1 MRGWIEFL
9 GNGWARGGRGGA
21 ENAEYGVEGPGGS
34 SDHGGDYKSRSVGKG
49 RVFQRRGAV
58 AAPGGPAGGG
68 GTPPLRFVILDGMTA
83 TPETLA
89 RIVRAEAAR
98 LGFASVRIARAE
110 ELPDGARFREWLARG
125 YHGTMAWM
133 ARDPERRLK
142 ARLIGA
148 RSVVVAA
155 MRYFADGP
163 SAAPPGRGLI
173 ARYARGED
181 YHRVLGGALRALGGA
196 VRAAAPGAR
205 TRACVDTS
213 AVLEKGWA
221 ERSGIG
227 WRGKHTNVIAEDQ
240 GSWLFLGV
248 LLTTAELAP
257 DAASA
262 ADRCGTCTACIDV
275 CPTRA
280 IVAPYVLDARRC
292 ISYLTIEHR
301 GPIPEEL
308 RPGIGNL
315 VFGCD
320 LCQDVCPWN
329 RFARPTPEKRLL
341 PREGNAAPE
350 LIPLLTLD
358 EAGFRAR
365 FAGTAVLRA
374 TRDGFV
380 RNVAVALGNSGD
392 PAAVAALT
400 SVMEN
405 DPSPMVRE
413 HAEWAVERL
422 RDRKG
427 K

>member
-1 MRGWIEFL
+1 M
-9 GNGWARGGRGGA
+9 A
-21 ENAEYGVEGPGGS
+21 E
-34 SDHGGDYKSRSVGKG
+34 
-49 RVFQRRGAV
+49 
-58 AAPGGPAGGG
+58 
-68 GTPPLRFVILDGMTA
+68 
-83 TPETLA
+83 TPETLT

-148 RSVVVAA
+148 RSVVVAS
-155 MRYFADGP
+155 MSYFAPDPQDVGVWEGASPFAKASGDPTKLRSQSGRGEGGP
-163 SAAPPGRGLI
+163 SPDHRPTGRGTEAPPTSQASPVGI
-173 ARYARGED
+173 ISRYARGDD

-257 DAASA
+257 DAAPA

-292 ISYLTIEHR
+292 ISYLTIENR

-341 PREGNAAPE
+341 PRDGNAAPE
-350 LIPLLTLD
+350 LIPLLALD

-413 HAEWAVERL
+413 HAEWAVARL
-422 RDRKG
+422 NEAGAEVRSAKCEVRNNIQNENAK
-427 K
+427 

>member
-1 MRGWIEFL
+1 M
-9 GNGWARGGRGGA
+9 A
-21 ENAEYGVEGPGGS
+21 E
-34 SDHGGDYKSRSVGKG
+34 
-49 RVFQRRGAV
+49 
-58 AAPGGPAGGG
+58 
-68 GTPPLRFVILDGMTA
+68 TPDD
-83 TPETLA
+83 LA

-98 LGFASVRIARAE
+98 LGFAAVRIARAE

-125 YHGTMAWM
+125 FHGTMAWM
-133 ARDPERRLK
+133 ARDPERRLQ

-155 MRYFADGP
+155 MSYFADGP

-173 ARYARGED
+173 SRYARGED
-181 YHRVLGGALRALGGA
+181 YHRVLGDALRALGAA

-205 TRACVDTS
+205 MKACVDTS

-221 ERSGIG
+221 ERSGVG
-227 WRGKHTNVIAEDQ
+227 WRGKHTNVIAEGH

-248 LLTTAELAP
+248 LVTTAELAP
-257 DAASA
+257 DAEPA
-262 ADRCGTCTACIDV
+262 ADRCGTCTACLDV

-315 VFGCD
+315 IFGCD

-350 LIPLLTLD
+350 LIPLLALD
-358 EAGFRAR
+358 AAGFRAR

-392 PAAVAALT
+392 PAAIPALERTAAGD
-400 SVMEN
+400 SSE
-405 DPSPMVRE
+405 MVRE
-413 HAEWAVERL
+413 HARWAATKLKVKSE
-422 RDRKG
+422 K
-427 K
+427 